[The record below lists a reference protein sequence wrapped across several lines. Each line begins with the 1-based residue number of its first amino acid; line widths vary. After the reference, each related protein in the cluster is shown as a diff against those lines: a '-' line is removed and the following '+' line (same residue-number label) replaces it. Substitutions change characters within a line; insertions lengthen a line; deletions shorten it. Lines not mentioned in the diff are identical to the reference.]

1 MKRLILIALAML
13 PVHVPGQT
21 SSPEPAA
28 LTAARATFL
37 RQIMADSQ
45 LLTGQYERAL
55 AKAEVEAASGGSYEE
70 ARAIHQRRG
79 QLEALFRG
87 TASSLASPLPLAQA
101 RLTGSA
107 QASGETLSGW
117 RSGGSGAEWQN
128 FRLPTGRY
136 HLEFEVNMSD
146 APVAGSI
153 YASSKLQ
160 PQQTAVFEFS
170 ESTLLQQEEGRQIIH
185 ISRSSDETTFATV
198 RSGPL
203 VFTRNPVTLRF
214 ATTAG
219 YPANL
224 IRIRN
229 LRLVPLTEEE
239 AVTPPSVT
247 TTTQTL
253 QQATSTFKAAL
264 ETARKAATENYV
276 SELRQ
281 LASLKSTLKPQTEA
295 EMRRV
300 EKMSSKLG
308 RVVGVRS
315 LTAINGSLDGFEE
328 INDVRLASSTPTAGD
343 RLRVQSAA
351 GELELRLLWIDC
363 APSTGDAAET
373 ARFAKHFNID
383 AEDVPAIARAAR
395 EFTTGYL
402 ADKTFRL
409 LVRPDRDK
417 DGARAALIFLPNI
430 GLYQHILV
438 ERGLAAVTAPPRNER
453 RNALEK
459 ALIEALLATEDAA
472 KHRHPPAG
480 AWALSSALGER
491 DNRGKP

>member
-1 MKRLILIALAML
+1 MKRLLLIPLALL
-13 PVHVPGQT
+13 PLHAPGQT
-21 SSPEPAA
+21 SPTEPAV
-28 LTAARATFL
+28 LSSARATFL

-55 AKAEVEAASGGSYEE
+55 AKAELEAATGGSYEE

-87 TASSLASPLPLAQA
+87 TAASLASPLPLAQA

-107 QASGETLSGW
+107 QASSETLSGW
-117 RSGGSGAEWQN
+117 RSGGSGAEWSN

-153 YASSKLQ
+153 YASSKFQ

-170 ESTLLQQEEGRQIIH
+170 EVSLQPLGEGRQIIH
-185 ISRSSDETTFATV
+185 VSRSADETTFATV

-203 VFTRNPVTLRF
+203 VFTHNPVTLRF
-214 ATTAG
+214 TSTAG

-229 LRLVPLTEEE
+229 LRLVPLTEED
-239 AVTPPSVT
+239 ATTPPDVT

-253 QQATSTFKAAL
+253 QQATSSLKTAL
-264 ETARKAATENYV
+264 ETARQAATEHYL
-276 SELRQ
+276 SELKQ
-281 LASLKSTLKPQTEA
+281 LATLRPTLKPQADA
-295 EMRRV
+295 ETRRV
-300 EKMSSKLG
+300 EKMRSKLG
-308 RVVGVRS
+308 RTVGVRS

-328 INDVRLASSTPTAGD
+328 INDVRLAKSIPAAGD
-343 RLRVQSAA
+343 RLRVQSPA
-351 GELELRLLWIDC
+351 GEFELRLLWIDC
-363 APSTGDAAET
+363 APPSGDEAET

-383 AEDVPAIARAAR
+383 QEDVAAIARAAR

-402 ADKTFRL
+402 AEKNFRL

-417 DGARAALIFLPNI
+417 DGTRSGLIFLPNI

-438 ERGLAAVTAPPRNER
+438 ERGLAAVAPPPLSAR

-459 ALIEALLATEDAA
+459 ALIESLLAAEDAA
-472 KHRHPPAG
+472 KHRHPPSG
-480 AWALSSALGER
+480 AWALASALGEG
-491 DNRGKP
+491 DNRSKP